1 MNDIEPS
8 IVSELASD
16 FCILIIIF
24 ARYFYDTG
32 RPASRIE
39 SSISTLIFV
48 KAALDMFFLYSTYK
62 SGFKSGLR
70 R

>member
-48 KAALDMFFLYSTYK
+48 KAALDMFLYSTYK